1 MAEINKKAVS
11 KLFDQGFGARQ
22 IASKLGYE
30 HHASVSRCLKKLG
43 KTRPK
48 RCVAENSRLSLILKR
63 DETQLRIAAEHFAKF
78 FFILNG
84 FNVLVPEVGAPYDL
98 MVDMEDGL
106 QKVQVK
112 SSTCKVVNGY
122 IFALRRTR
130 NNSNSIRRTFYSS
143 KDCDWFFLLDLDMN
157 AWLIPFHLLKG
168 KGAITPQ
175 NRFPGYKVNVGVVES
190 ADTPVLKT
198 GA

>member
-1 MAEINKKAVS
+1 VAEIDKKAVS

-22 IASKLGYE
+22 IAAKLGYE
-30 HHASVSRCLKKLG
+30 HQASVSKCLRKLG
-43 KTRPK
+43 KTREA

-98 MVDMEDGL
+98 MVDMEGGL

-112 SSTCKVVNGY
+112 SSTARKSHNY
-122 IFALRRTR
+122 EFTLRRTR
-130 NNSNSIRRTFYSS
+130 NNSKGFRRTLYSS
-143 KDCDWFFLLDLDMN
+143 KECDWFFLLDLDMN
-157 AWLIPFHLLKG
+157 AWLIPFHLLERKG
-168 KGAITPQ
+168 RIIPKD
-175 NRFPGYKVNVGVVES
+175 RFPGYKV
-190 ADTPVLKT
+190 L
-198 GA
+198 

>member
-1 MAEINKKAVS
+1 MTEIDKKAVS

-22 IASKLGYE
+22 IATKLGYD
-30 HHASVSRCLKKLG
+30 HHASVSKCLKKLG

-48 RCVAENSRLSLILKR
+48 RCVAENSELSLILKR
-63 DETQLRIAAEHFAKF
+63 DETQLRVAAEHFARF

-84 FNVLVPEVGAPYDL
+84 FNILVPEVGAPYDL
-98 MVDMEDGL
+98 VVDMKGGL

-112 SSTCKVVNGY
+112 SSTRKVVNDY
-122 IFALRRTR
+122 EFALRRVR

-143 KDCDWFFLLDLDMN
+143 KECDWFFLLDLDLN
-157 AWLIPFHLLKG
+157 AWLIPFDLLKG

-175 NRFPGYKVNVGVVES
+175 NRFPGYKVM
-190 ADTPVLKT
+190 
-198 GA
+198 